1 MAENLIIGIS
11 LIVFCMIVQCAMVA
25 VVVRPMMT
33 GEHRHEDDGSFL
45 YLAYY
50 LSAVLLTL
58 MVGNLLQITI
68 WAFAFTLLGEF
79 EELGDAV
86 YHSMVNFTSLGYGD
100 IVMSEE
106 HRLLGS
112 MEAMNGMLMI
122 GLSTSVLYSVF
133 QFTYQQRFNRQT
145 TEK

>member
-1 MAENLIIGIS
+1 MAGNLVIGVS

-25 VVVRPMMT
+25 VVVRPLMT
-33 GEHRHEDDGSFL
+33 GKHRHEDDGSFFF
-45 YLAYY
+45 LAYY

-58 MVGNLLQITI
+58 LVGNLFQVII
-68 WAFAFTLLGEF
+68 WGFAFTLLGEF
-79 EELGDAV
+79 EGLGEAI

-112 MEAMNGMLMI
+112 LEAMNGMLMI

-133 QFTYQQRFNRQT
+133 QFTFQQRHHHQFPD
-145 TEK
+145 K